1 MTLLAVEDLHLWY
14 DAGGGKAVRAV
25 DGVSFALE
33 RRGEAIGIVG
43 ESGSGKSSLALALMR
58 LLPRNVARFDGS
70 IRLDGRELTTLSDD
84 QFRRDIRWQRIAM
97 VFQGAMSVLNP
108 VLRIGEQIA
117 EPLLLENRYDKKTAR
132 SRVAVLLE
140 RVGLPA
146 DFASRY
152 PHELSGGQRQRVGI
166 ATALVL
172 NPDVLILDEPTSA
185 LDVSVQAQ
193 IMNLLKDLKGDPG
206 ISMLFIT
213 HDIGLA
219 SDLCDRIAVTYAGEQ
234 MELGPAERVLV
245 SPHHPYSQLLLSSLP
260 RLHSDVPPQ
269 PMPGDPPDLTA
280 PPPGCRFRPRCPY
293 AWEVCLEHP
302 PPIPLP
308 DGGHARCWLNDEVVA
323 GPRYGIQLHTLTR
336 GDMVLGTHVTPNAS
350 PSPVEPGE
358 GLG

>member
-1 MTLLAVEDLHLWY
+1 MSLLAVDNLHLWY

-25 DGVSFALE
+25 DGVSFVIE
-33 RRGEAIGIVG
+33 QRGEAIGVVG

-58 LLPRNVARFDGS
+58 MLPKNVARFDGS
-70 IRLDGRELTTLSDD
+70 VRLDGRELTSLSDD
-84 QFRRDIRWQRIAM
+84 QFRSEIRWQRIAM

-117 EPLLLENRYDKKTAR
+117 EPLLLDHRYDKAAAR
-132 SRVAVLLE
+132 ARVRDLLE

-146 DFASRY
+146 DFSSRY

-166 ATALVL
+166 ATALAL
-172 NPDVLILDEPTSA
+172 DPDVLMLDEPTSA

-193 IMNLLKDLKGDPG
+193 IMNLLKDLKEDPG

-234 MELGPAERVLV
+234 MEAGPAERVLV
-245 SPHHPYSQLLLSSLP
+245 APRHPYSQLLLASLP
-260 RLHSDVPPQ
+260 RLHSDIPPQ
-269 PMPGDPPDLTA
+269 TMPGDPPDLTA
-280 PPPGCRFRPRCPY
+280 IPEGCRFRPRCPN
-293 AWEVCLEHP
+293 AFDACLNHP

-308 DGGHARCWLNDEVVA
+308 DGGHARCWLNDPVVA
-323 GPRYGIQLHTLTR
+323 GERYEMHLRPTR
-336 GDMVLGTHVTPNAS
+336 VTRD
-350 PSPVEPGE
+350 
-358 GLG
+358 

>member
-1 MTLLAVEDLHLWY
+1 MSLLAVDNLHLWY

-25 DGVSFALE
+25 DGVSFVIE
-33 RRGEAIGIVG
+33 QRGEAIGVVG

-58 LLPRNVARFDGS
+58 MLPKNVARFDGS
-70 IRLDGRELTTLSDD
+70 VRLDGRELTSLSDD
-84 QFRRDIRWQRIAM
+84 QFRSEIRWQRIAM

-117 EPLLLENRYDKKTAR
+117 EPLLLDHRYDKAAAR
-132 SRVAVLLE
+132 ARVRDLLE

-146 DFASRY
+146 DFSSRY

-166 ATALVL
+166 ATALAL
-172 NPDVLILDEPTSA
+172 DPDVLMLDEPTSA

-193 IMNLLKDLKGDPG
+193 IMNLLKDLKEDPG

-234 MELGPAERVLV
+234 MEAGPAERVLV
-245 SPHHPYSQLLLSSLP
+245 APRHPYSQLLLASLP
-260 RLHSDVPPQ
+260 RLHSDIPPQ
-269 PMPGDPPDLTA
+269 TMPGDPPDLTA
-280 PPPGCRFRPRCPY
+280 IPEGCRFRPRCPY
-293 AWEVCLEHP
+293 AFDACLNHP

-308 DGGHARCWLNDEVVA
+308 DGGHARCWLNDPVVA
-323 GPRYGIQLHTLTR
+323 GERYEMHLRPTR
-336 GDMVLGTHVTPNAS
+336 VTRD
-350 PSPVEPGE
+350 
-358 GLG
+358 

>member
-1 MTLLAVEDLHLWY
+1 MALLDVDNLHLWY
-14 DAGGGKAVRAV
+14 DAGGGNVVRAV
-25 DGVSFALE
+25 DGVSFTIE

-58 LLPRNVARFDGS
+58 MPPKNVARFDGS
-70 IRLDGRELTTLSDD
+70 VRLDDRELTALLDD
-84 QFRRDIRWQRIAM
+84 QFRREIRWRRIAM

-117 EPLLLENRYDKKTAR
+117 EPLLLDRRFDKNAAR
-132 SRVAVLLE
+132 GRVRDLLQ

-166 ATALVL
+166 ATALSL
-172 NPDVLILDEPTSA
+172 DPDVLILDEPTSA

-193 IMNLLKDLKGDPG
+193 IMNLLKDLKEDPG

-245 SPHHPYSQLLLSSLP
+245 TPRHPYSQLLLASLP
-260 RLHSDVPPQ
+260 RLHSDVPPR

-280 PPPGCRFRPRCPY
+280 LPVGCRFHPRCPY
-293 AWEVCLEHP
+293 AWEACLTHP

-308 DGGHARCWLNDEVVA
+308 DGGHARCWLNDPVVA
-323 GPRYGIQLHTLTR
+323 GERYQIQLLPEAAL
-336 GDMVLGTHVTPNAS
+336 D
-350 PSPVEPGE
+350 
-358 GLG
+358 

>member
-1 MTLLAVEDLHLWY
+1 MTSLLAVDDLHLWY
-14 DAGGGKAVRAV
+14 DAGGGNVVRAV
-25 DGVSFALE
+25 DGVSFTLE
-33 RRGEAIGIVG
+33 QRGEALGVVG

-58 LLPRNVARFDGS
+58 MLPKNVARFDGS
-70 IRLDGRELTTLSDD
+70 LRLAGRELIALPDD
-84 QFRRDIRWQRIAM
+84 QFRREIRWSRIAM

-117 EPLLLENRYDKKTAR
+117 EPLLLDRRFDKTAAR
-132 SRVAVLLE
+132 ARVRDLLQ

-166 ATALVL
+166 ATALAL
-172 NPDVLILDEPTSA
+172 DPDVLILDEPTSA

-193 IMNLLKDLKGDPG
+193 IMNLLKDLKQDPG

-219 SDLCDRIAVTYAGEQ
+219 SDLCDRIAVTYGGEQ

-245 SPHHPYSQLLLSSLP
+245 TPRHPYSQLLLASLP
-260 RLHSDVPPQ
+260 RLHSDVPPR

-280 PPPGCRFRPRCPY
+280 LPPGCRFQPRCPY
-293 AWEVCLEHP
+293 AFAACLNHP

-308 DGGHARCWLNDEVVA
+308 DGGHARCWLNDPVA
-323 GPRYGIQLHTLTR
+323 AGERYEMQLR
-336 GDMVLGTHVTPNAS
+336 SAGAAID
-350 PSPVEPGE
+350 
-358 GLG
+358 

>member
-1 MTLLAVEDLHLWY
+1 MSLLAVDNLHLWY

-25 DGVSFALE
+25 DGVSFVIE
-33 RRGEAIGIVG
+33 QRGEAIGVVG

-58 LLPRNVARFDGS
+58 MLPKNVARFDGS
-70 IRLDGRELTTLSDD
+70 VQLDGRELTSLSDD
-84 QFRRDIRWQRIAM
+84 QFRSEIRWQRIAM

-117 EPLLLENRYDKKTAR
+117 EPLLLDHRYDKAAAR
-132 SRVAVLLE
+132 ARVRDLLE

-146 DFASRY
+146 DFSSRY

-166 ATALVL
+166 ATALAL
-172 NPDVLILDEPTSA
+172 DPDVLMLDEPTSA

-193 IMNLLKDLKGDPG
+193 IMNLLKDLKEDPG

-234 MELGPAERVLV
+234 MEAGPAERVLV
-245 SPHHPYSQLLLSSLP
+245 APRHPYSQLLLASLP
-260 RLHSDVPPQ
+260 RLHSDIPPQ
-269 PMPGDPPDLTA
+269 TMPGDPPDLTA
-280 PPPGCRFRPRCPY
+280 IPEGCRFRPRCPY
-293 AWEVCLEHP
+293 AFDACLNHP

-308 DGGHARCWLNDEVVA
+308 DGGHARCWLNDPVVA
-323 GPRYGIQLHTLTR
+323 GERYEMHLRPTR
-336 GDMVLGTHVTPNAS
+336 VTRD
-350 PSPVEPGE
+350 
-358 GLG
+358 

>member
-1 MTLLAVEDLHLWY
+1 MSLLAVDNLHLWY

-25 DGVSFALE
+25 DGVSFVIE
-33 RRGEAIGIVG
+33 QRGEAIGVVG

-58 LLPRNVARFDGS
+58 MLPKNVARFDGS
-70 IRLDGRELTTLSDD
+70 VRLDGRELTSLSDD
-84 QFRRDIRWQRIAM
+84 QFRSEIRWQRIAM

-117 EPLLLENRYDKKTAR
+117 EPLLLDHRYDKAAAR
-132 SRVAVLLE
+132 ARVRDLLE

-166 ATALVL
+166 ATALAL
-172 NPDVLILDEPTSA
+172 DPDVLMLDEPTSA

-193 IMNLLKDLKGDPG
+193 IMNLLKDLKEDPG

-234 MELGPAERVLV
+234 MEAGPAERVLV
-245 SPHHPYSQLLLSSLP
+245 APRHPYSQLLLASLP
-260 RLHSDVPPQ
+260 RLHSDIPPQ
-269 PMPGDPPDLTA
+269 TMPGDPPDLTA
-280 PPPGCRFRPRCPY
+280 IPEGCRFRPRCPY
-293 AWEVCLEHP
+293 AFDACLNHP

-308 DGGHARCWLNDEVVA
+308 DGGHARCWLNDPVVA
-323 GPRYGIQLHTLTR
+323 GERYEMHLRPTR
-336 GDMVLGTHVTPNAS
+336 VTRD
-350 PSPVEPGE
+350 
-358 GLG
+358 